1 MEMASLLNEPLHKI
15 VWMASKRHEQKALLS
30 VSRPCSVNAW
40 MFLMVLGV
48 ILRTAGL

>member
-30 VSRPCSVNAW
+30 VSRPCSVIAW